1 MGLFSH
7 NPTAAEDARQG
18 GDPSQRATQP
28 TTAIDPVTR
37 EDVSTASALT
47 SIYQGRIYY
56 FSNAEN
62 RQRFEAS
69 PAQFAREAF
78 GVPIAPPQ
86 SAPGSRPRRR
96 GGC

>member
-1 MGLFSH
+1 MGLFSQ
-7 NPTAAEDARQG
+7 NPTAAAD
-18 GDPSQRATQP
+18 GDTSRGSTQP
-28 TTAIDPVTR
+28 STAIDPVTR

-56 FSNAEN
+56 FSNTEN
-62 RQRFEAS
+62 RQRFEAA

-78 GVPIAPPQ
+78 GVPVAPPQ
-86 SAPGSRPRRR
+86 SAPETRQRRR